1 MNLPYPSRQKVLFTL
16 VIIGIALVVVGIGF
30 MLAAVSTH
38 PATPPVPKPGSQI
51 DEVSTQAYANAA
63 CEFMA
68 MKTLSFHPRDPKISI
83 QANYEAVVYCF
94 EPETNLTAR
103 SLIPLIKK

>member
-16 VIIGIALVVVGIGF
+16 AAIGAAVAVVGIGF
-30 MLAAVSTH
+30 MLTAASTS
-38 PATPPVPKPGSQI
+38 PAALPTPKSGSQI
-51 DEVSTQAYANAA
+51 DEVNTQAYADAA

-68 MKTLSFHPRDPKISI
+68 MKALSFHPRDPKITI
-83 QANYEAVVYCF
+83 QANYEAVVYCV

>member
-1 MNLPYPSRQKVLFTL
+1 MKLPYPSLEQ
-16 VIIGIALVVVGIGF
+16 IGTTVGFCVV
-30 MLAAVSTH
+30 AAVCVAVCVAITVVSM
-38 PATPPVPKPGSQI
+38 PNGQGRPPVDEI
-51 DEVSTQAYANAA
+51 DYVSTQAYADAA

-68 MKTLSFHPRDPKISI
+68 MKALSFHPRDPKITI
-83 QANYEAVVYCF
+83 QANYEAVVYCY